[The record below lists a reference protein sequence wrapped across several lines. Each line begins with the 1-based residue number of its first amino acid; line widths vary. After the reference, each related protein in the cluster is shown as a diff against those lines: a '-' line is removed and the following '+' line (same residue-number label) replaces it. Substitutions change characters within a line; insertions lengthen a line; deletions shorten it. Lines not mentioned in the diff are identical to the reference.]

1 MQFNLHESFVTKIF
15 VGACKVG
22 DACICAFEWLPPDI
36 ATLVLLMVVVLL
48 TITLPKKTKLTLY

>member
-1 MQFNLHESFVTKIF
+1 MQFNLHKRFVTKIF

-22 DACICAFEWLPPDI
+22 DACICAFDWLPPDI

-48 TITLPKKTKLTLY
+48 TITKEN